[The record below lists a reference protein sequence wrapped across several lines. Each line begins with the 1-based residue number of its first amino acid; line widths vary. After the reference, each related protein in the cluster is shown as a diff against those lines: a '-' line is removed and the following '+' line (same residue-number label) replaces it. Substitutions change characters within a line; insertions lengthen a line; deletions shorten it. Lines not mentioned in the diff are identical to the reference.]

1 MVEKTVVWLD
11 ELKVVLTVSPQ
22 VVLKEYGLVVEK
34 ADSQVAWMGNASV
47 DKTAEYWVVQKDGRL
62 DIKKVD
68 NQADQMVLQLV

>member
-1 MVEKTVVWLD
+1 MVEKTVVWSD
-11 ELKVVLTVSPQ
+11 ETKNVPTFSQQ
-22 VVLKEYGLVVEK
+22 VVLKDCELVVEK